1 MQFNKV
7 HLLFEQSGAFKK
19 VFCEKGI
26 EAYDYDIQNS
36 FGETDKKVDLFL
48 EISRSA
54 YGSSSIFSKMTNE
67 DLVIAFFP
75 CTYFSDQSQL
85 YSRGDSSATK
95 EWTLQEK
102 LQYSIKEMG
111 IRKDYY
117 QKLCQLCLIA
127 LERNFKLIIENPL
140 GKCGFLR
147 QYFPV
152 KIKVIIKDR
161 RKLGDTLQK
170 PTQFFFVNC
179 KPEFHLQ
186 MECDLKIK
194 NKKVIEQLHGFDR
207 SRISPDFAKNFIEL
221 FILD

>member
-7 HLLFEQSGAFKK
+7 HILFEQSGTFKK
-19 VFCEKGI
+19 VFREKGI

-36 FGETDKKVDLFL
+36 FGETDKKIDLFL
-48 EISRSA
+48 EISKGL
-54 YGSSSIFSKMTNE
+54 YGEISIFSTMDDK

-95 EWTLQEK
+95 DWTLQEK
-102 LQYSIKEMG
+102 LRHSIADMETRKE
-111 IRKDYY
+111 YY
-117 QKLCQLCLIA
+117 RKLCQLCLIA

-147 QYFPV
+147 QYFPIKN
-152 KIKVIIKDR
+152 KIQIIDR
-161 RKLGDTLQK
+161 RAYGDNLKK

-179 KPEFHLQ
+179 TPEFHLQ
-186 MECDLKIK
+186 TDCEPKIK
-194 NKKVIEQLHGFDR
+194 NEKAIERLHGFDR

>member
-7 HLLFEQSGAFKK
+7 HLLFEQSGTFKK
-19 VFCEKGI
+19 VFHEKGI
-26 EAYDYDIQNS
+26 KAYDYDVLDL
-36 FGETDKKVDLFL
+36 FGETDKKIDLFL
-48 EISRSA
+48 EILKAS
-54 YGSSSIFSKMTNE
+54 YDEVSIFSRMGDE

-75 CTYFSDQSQL
+75 CTYFSDQAQIN
-85 YSRGDSSATK
+85 SRGDSSAMK

-102 LQYSIKEMG
+102 LQYSMAEMG
-111 IRKDYY
+111 TRKEYY

-140 GKCGFLR
+140 GKGGFLR
-147 QYFPV
+147 QYFPIKT
-152 KIKVIIKDR
+152 KIIIKDR
-161 RKLGDTLQK
+161 RELGDTLQK

-186 MECDLKIK
+186 KNDDLKV
-194 NKKVIEQLHGFDR
+194 KKDKAIERMHGFDR

>member
-7 HLLFEQSGAFKK
+7 HLLFEQSGTFKK
-19 VFCEKGI
+19 VFREKGI
-26 EAYDYDIQNS
+26 KAYDYDTQDL

-48 EISRSA
+48 EIQREVYDA
-54 YGSSSIFSKMTNE
+54 PSIFSKISDE
-67 DLVIAFFP
+67 DLTIAFFP
-75 CTYFSDQSQL
+75 CTYFSDQSQMN
-85 YSRGDSSATK
+85 SRGDNSMMK

-102 LQYSIKEMG
+102 LQHSMAEM
-111 IRKDYY
+111 RTRNSYY
-117 QKLCQLCLIA
+117 KYLCQLCLIA
-127 LERNFKLIIENPL
+127 LQRNFKLVIENPL

-152 KIKVIIKDR
+152 KTKVIIKDR
-161 RKLGDTLQK
+161 RELGDTLQK

-194 NKKVIEQLHGFDR
+194 NGKAVEELHGFDR

>member
-7 HLLFEQSGAFKK
+7 HLLFEQSGTFKK
-19 VFCEKGI
+19 VFLEKGI
-26 EAYDYDIQNS
+26 KAYDYDAQDL

-48 EISRSA
+48 EISREVYDA
-54 YGSSSIFSKMTNE
+54 PSIFSKITCE

-85 YSRGDSSATK
+85 VSRGDSSATK

-102 LQYSIKEMG
+102 LQHSMADMEA
-111 IRKDYY
+111 RNSYY
-117 QKLCQLCLIA
+117 KYLCQLCLIA
-127 LERNFKLIIENPL
+127 LENDFKLIIENPL

-152 KIKVIIKDR
+152 KNKIIIKDR

-186 MECDLKIK
+186 MDCELKIK
-194 NKKVIEQLHGFDR
+194 NGKAIEELHGFDR
-207 SRISPDFAKNFIEL
+207 SRISPEFAKNFVEL
-221 FILD
+221 FLEE

>member
-1 MQFNKV
+1 MQFYRV
-7 HLLFEQSGAFKK
+7 HLLFEQSGTFKK
-19 VFCEKGI
+19 VFREKGI
-26 EAYDYDIQNS
+26 KAYDYDTQDL

-48 EISRSA
+48 EIQREVYDA
-54 YGSSSIFSKMTNE
+54 PSIFSKITYE

-85 YSRGDSSATK
+85 VSRGDNSATK

-102 LQYSIKEMG
+102 LQHSIADMEA
-111 IRKDYY
+111 RNSYY
-117 QKLCQLCLIA
+117 KYLCQLCLIA
-127 LERNFKLIIENPL
+127 LENDFKLIIENPL

-152 KIKVIIKDR
+152 KNKIIIKDR

-179 KPEFHLQ
+179 KPTFNLEKESEWNEFQH
-186 MECDLKIK
+186 
-194 NKKVIEQLHGFDR
+194 KVVEQVHGFDR
-207 SRISPDFAKNFIEL
+207 SRISPEFAKNFVEL
-221 FILD
+221 FIMD